1 MNENLIAELVKAGL
15 SGKSGEPSDPK
26 DVGIWVRDEFKCIY
40 CGEYLLKDRIRMISA
55 QIDHVLPKSKY
66 KEFAELPN
74 NRVLSCF
81 CCNQIKGPFDPLD
94 KMPLD
99 IKSKLS
105 AGTFKEYR
113 QRLIEVCRNY
123 IKPLLDKKGEI
134 LKQSI
139 SIIKKYDEIG

>member
-1 MNENLIAELVKAGL
+1 MDENLIAELVKTGL
-15 SGKSGEPSDPK
+15 SGKPGKPGNPK
-26 DVGIWVRDEFKCIY
+26 DVGIWVRDEFKYVY

-66 KEFAELPN
+66 KEFTDLPD

-81 CCNQIKGPFDPLD
+81 CCNQIKRKFDPLAET
-94 KMPLD
+94 PD

-105 AGTFKEYR
+105 TGTFKEYR
-113 QRLIEVCRNY
+113 QRLIKVCWNY
-123 IKPLLDKKGEI
+123 IKPLLGKKDEI